1 MTRAKVARLGLVLS
15 AVLPLAAIAAT
26 PSATCRSTDRPEHGY
41 SGQTTA
47 AEIDAG
53 LPMQGFTCNTDLV
66 GQYQGEG
73 ASWQLTAWKNCAY
86 FDQRHF
92 AQGTLSPDGGP
103 AEANPGTVVV
113 DVSDPT
119 HPVPTTWLASSAMI
133 DPWESL
139 KVNPARQLLGGDQR
153 PLNNNPTLNPGDG
166 FVVYDISADC
176 KAPVLKA
183 DQKIPGSIGHSGQWA
198 PDGKTYYVTP
208 LRPTPSIIAINV
220 DDTTAPFAIPGGIFT
235 FNLTDGGTPGPQDL
249 PLSQLHDLEFS
260 KDGNDAYITMFG
272 LAATAAR
279 NGFAIL
285 DVSDFQ
291 QRRPDAGYRV
301 KGFLTWDDGSIGAQ
315 NALPIT
321 IAGKQYIVFADEA
334 GGGLFG
340 ACATDG
346 GVGQGKSAS
355 GFPRLID
362 ISDPAHPTTAAKIQ
376 LGVADPANCADA
388 FAAPITSNRTTLPDG
403 GTVDTANAGFF
414 AHSCHYCQVDD
425 ADDAKILA
433 CNCFAAGLRFW
444 DIHDISNIKEMA
456 YFKPPA
462 QGTKVLPGSQYANSN
477 TTPGFVRNYDW
488 ATSKPSFP
496 KDRGADGGDVWTTS
510 QDNGFMVIRLFS
522 AVSVSPTN
530 ASVETGNSQTFTAT
544 VDGAAKTAGV
554 NWSLQEPSGAT
565 VTDAGVFT
573 GNTAGTYHVV
583 ATSILDKT
591 KSAAATVTV
600 SAADNGGCTAV
611 PGSLAGLFP
620 IAALLTWLFWRRRT
634 SS

>member
-1 MTRAKVARLGLVLS
+1 MMEGSMGRAKVAGLAFSFL
-15 AVLPLAAIAAT
+15 AVLPLAATAAT
-26 PSATCRSTDRPEHGY
+26 PSATCRPTDRPEHGY
-41 SGQTTA
+41 SGQTTL

-103 AEANPGTVVV
+103 SEAHPGSVVV

-133 DPWESL
+133 DPWESI

-153 PLNNNPTLNPGDG
+153 PLSPPGYPTSPADG
-166 FVVYDISADC
+166 FSNYDISADC
-176 KAPVLKA
+176 KHPTLQA
-183 DQKIPGSIGHSGQWA
+183 DVKIPGSIGHTGQWS

-208 LRPTPSIIAINV
+208 LRADTSIIAVNV
-220 DDTTAPFAIPGGIFT
+220 DDPANPVGIPGGIFT
-235 FNLTDGGTPGPQDL
+235 FHIADGGTPGPQDL
-249 PLSQLHDLEFS
+249 PWPQLHDLEFT
-260 KDGNDAYITMFG
+260 KDGNTAYTTMFG
-272 LAATAAR
+272 TGVNAAR
-279 NGFAIL
+279 NGLAIL

-321 IAGKQYIVFADEA
+321 IAGKSYILFADE
-334 GGGLFG
+334 GGGG
-340 ACATDG
+340 AAGCAS
-346 GVGQGKSAS
+346 GKSAN

-362 ISDPAHPTTAAKIQ
+362 VSNPAQPTVAAKIQ
-376 LGVADPANCADA
+376 LGVADPVNCADIST
-388 FAAPITSNRTTLPDG
+388 APIVGSLLPDG
-403 GTVDTANAGFF
+403 GVVGIPFFF
-414 AHSCHYCQVDD
+414 AHSCHYCNVDDVDD
-425 ADDAKILA
+425 ARILA

-444 DIHDISNIKEMA
+444 DIHDVANIKEMA

-462 QGTKVLPGSQYANSN
+462 QGTKILPGSQYAN
-477 TTPGFVRNYDW
+477 TGVYGFVRNYDW

-496 KDRGADGGDVWTTS
+496 KDRGMDAGDVWTTS

-522 AVSVSPTN
+522 AVSVSPTSAN
-530 ASVETGNSQTFTAT
+530 VDTGKTTTFTAT

-554 NWSLQEPSGAT
+554 NWSVQEPSGGS
-565 VTDAGVFT
+565 VTSEGVFT
-573 GNTAGTYHVV
+573 GSSAGTYHVI
-583 ATSILDKT
+583 ATSIVDRT

-600 SAADNGGCTAV
+600 ADSGCTAAS
-611 PGSLAGLFP
+611 GSGLIP
-620 IAALLTWLFWRRRT
+620 LAALLSWLFWRRR
-634 SS
+634 SSK